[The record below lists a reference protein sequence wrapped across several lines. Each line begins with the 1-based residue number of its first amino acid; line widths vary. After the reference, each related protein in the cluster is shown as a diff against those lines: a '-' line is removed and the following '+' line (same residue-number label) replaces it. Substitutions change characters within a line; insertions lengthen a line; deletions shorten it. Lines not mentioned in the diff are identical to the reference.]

1 MATYPVYADEAIN
14 GNLILGLNRLFQE
27 SANDLLT
34 ATGTTQATALQLTA
48 ELNRLGTVAASAG
61 VLLPPSKAGLTIIIV
76 NHGAN
81 AVQVYGA
88 GTDTVDDTT
97 ATTGV
102 SQMINSTVLYTCHS
116 PGNWYTEGLA
126 SGFVRGTGFQTVSSA
141 VIAANTTVTQ
151 AAGTAITSAVAH
163 VTSTAAGAVTLPVSA
178 PGMEVTVVLATAA
191 NTVTVFPN
199 AGGTGSEVINALA
212 ANAGIA
218 MAALTS
224 ATFVCAIA
232 GQWFTVPRVPS

>member
-14 GNLILGLNRLFQE
+14 GNLVLGSNRLFQE

-34 ATGTTQATALQLTA
+34 ATGSTQASALPLSA
-48 ELNRLGTVAASAG
+48 ELNRLGTVAAGTG
-61 VLLPPSKAGLTIIIV
+61 VALPPSKAGLTIIIV

-81 AVQVYGA
+81 AVQIYGSGA
-88 GTDTVDDTT
+88 DTVDDTA

-102 SQMINSTVLYTCHS
+102 TQMINSTVLYTCHS
-116 PGNWYTEGLA
+116 PGSWYTEGLA
-126 SGFVRGTGFQTVSSA
+126 SGFVRGTGFQTVTSA

-151 AAGTAITSAVAH
+151 AAGTPITAAMNH

-178 PGMEVTVVLATAA
+178 PGMEITVALATAA
-191 NTVTVFPN
+191 NAVTVFPN
-199 AGGTGSEVINALA
+199 AGGTTTETINALA

-218 MAALTS
+218 MSALTS
-224 ATFVCAIA
+224 TTFVCAVA